1 RDRNMSERCSESHL
15 NPVFFPQ
22 LANACVWRNAQFP
35 FWRSFVRMDD
45 MYKYIGLLQE
55 PNWYD
60 QPGLSDGFRLN
71 GNSSIKFLAQFY
83 GLKLPTTQSLTIADY
98 LTRSS
103 SGEPRVGQRTIWER
117 VELVVEEMRNG

>member
-1 RDRNMSERCSESHL
+1 
-15 NPVFFPQ
+15 
-22 LANACVWRNAQFP
+22 
-35 FWRSFVRMDD
+35 MDD

-83 GLKLPTTQSLTIADY
+83 GLKPPTTQSLTIADY

-117 VELVVEEMRNG
+117 VELVVEEMQHGRISKVRIAILPLRERRGGG